1 MSTGGHILVVDDER
15 SLRKLLRLQLEA
27 EGYTVAE
34 AGNGRE
40 ALEQVRSG
48 GIDLVMLD
56 YMMPEMDGLETCQRL
71 RTEYPGLPV
80 IMLTARDGEID
91 RIMGL

>member
-56 YMMPEMDGLETCQRL
+56 YMMPEMDGLERSIASWASRWAPT
-71 RTEYPGLPV
+71 T
-80 IMLTARDGEID
+80 TAPSPTRYA
-91 RIMGL
+91 R